1 MTIFNPQWRVT
12 IGSTIYT
19 NVTLSGVTMTSGRTD
34 IYSQPVAG
42 YCSLVIVNLDES
54 QFSFA
59 INDGLTLQVK
69 DSAGAYVAIFG
80 GSITDIAI
88 DVAAAGDAGIVTT
101 ASLTALGALS
111 RLPKALTDGTLTK
124 ELDGLQIEHILTD
137 LLVNNWN
144 EVPAALQWNT
154 YPSTE
159 TWANAQNTGLGEID
173 SGIYELEARAADVT
187 DMYSLVAALAN
198 SGFGYL
204 YEDAQGR
211 INYAGA
217 DHRQNYLAAN
227 GYTTLSANQALSAG
241 IRTTTQAGD
250 VRNDIALKYRAG
262 TETASDTTSI
272 ATYGKLSQN
281 ISTTLH
287 NTVDAQSQ
295 AQRYLALRKFP
306 RAKFESITFPITSPE
321 IDNTTR
327 DALLGIFM
335 GQPIRLT
342 DLPLNIAGGQFEGY
356 VEGWTWSVS
365 YNSITLTINV
375 SPIEFSTVAVYWSQV
390 SASEKWNTLSNTLTW
405 ENAIGAVA

>member
-1 MTIFNPQWRVT
+1 MTIFTPDWKVT
-12 IGSTIYT
+12 IGSVEYT
-19 NVTLSGVTMTSGRTD
+19 NLTLSGVTMTSGRTD
-34 IYSQPVAG
+34 IYSQPIAG

-54 QFSFA
+54 QFTFA
-59 INDGLTLQVK
+59 INDGMTLQVK
-69 DSAGAYVAIFG
+69 NSAGTYVPIFG

-111 RLPKALTDGTLTK
+111 RLPKALTEGVLSK
-124 ELDGLQIEHILTD
+124 ELDGVQIETILTD
-137 LLVNNWN
+137 LLVNTWT
-144 EVPAALQWNT
+144 EVPAALTWST
-154 YPSTE
+154 YPATTQWLDAE
-159 TWANAQNTGLGEID
+159 NTGLGEID
-173 SGIYELEARAADVT
+173 SGIYELQARTSDVT
-187 DMYSLVAALAN
+187 DMYSLVSELAN

-262 TETASDTTSI
+262 TEFATDTQSI
-272 ATYGKLSQN
+272 LTYGKLSQS
-281 ISTTLH
+281 ITTTLH
-287 NTVDAQSQ
+287 NEIDAESQ
-295 AQRYLALRKFP
+295 AQRYLNLRKFP

-321 IDNTTR
+321 IDDSTR

-335 GQPIRLT
+335 GQPIKLT
-342 DLPLNIAGGQFEGY
+342 DLPLNISGGQFEGF

-375 SPIEFSTVAVYWSQV
+375 SPIEFSMVAIYWSQV
-390 SASEKWNTLSNTLTW
+390 SASETWNTLSNTLTW

>member
-1 MTIFNPQWRVT
+1 MTVFNPEWRVT
-12 IGSTIYT
+12 IGASIYT

-54 QFSFA
+54 QFTFA

-69 DSAGAYVAIFG
+69 NSAGTYVPIFG
-80 GSITDIAI
+80 GSITDIGI
-88 DVAAAGDAGIVTT
+88 EVATAGDAGIVTT
-101 ASLTALGALS
+101 AALTALGALS
-111 RLPKALTDGTLTK
+111 RLPKALTEGVLSK
-124 ELDGLQIEHILTD
+124 ELDGVQIETILTD
-137 LLVNNWN
+137 LLVNTWT
-144 EVPAALQWNT
+144 EVPAALEWAT
-154 YPSTE
+154 YPATE
-159 TWANAQNTGLGEID
+159 TWLNAQNTGLGEID
-173 SGIYELEARAADVT
+173 SGIYELQARSSDVT
-187 DMYSLVAALAN
+187 DMYSLVAELAN

-241 IRTTTQAGD
+241 IRTVTQSGD

-262 TETASDTTSI
+262 TEFATDTQSI
-272 ATYGKLSQN
+272 LTYGKLSQS
-281 ISTTLH
+281 ITTTLH
-287 NTVDAQSQ
+287 NTVDAESQ
-295 AQRYLALRKFP
+295 AQRYLDLRKFP

-321 IDNTTR
+321 INDATR

-335 GQPIRLT
+335 GQPIKLT
-342 DLPLNIAGGQFEGY
+342 DLPLNISGGQFEGY
-356 VEGWTWSVS
+356 VEGWTWNVS

-390 SASEKWNTLSNTLTW
+390 SASETWNTLSNTLTW

>member
-1 MTIFNPQWRVT
+1 MTVFNPEWRVT
-12 IGSTIYT
+12 IGSSIYT

-54 QFSFA
+54 QFTFA
-59 INDGLTLQVK
+59 INDGLTLQLK
-69 DSAGAYVAIFG
+69 NSAGTYVPIFG
-80 GSITDIAI
+80 GSITDIGI
-88 DVAAAGDAGIVTT
+88 EVATAGDAGIVTT
-101 ASLTALGALS
+101 AALTALGALS
-111 RLPKALTDGTLTK
+111 RLPKALTEGVLSK
-124 ELDGLQIEHILTD
+124 ELDGVQIETILTD
-137 LLVNNWN
+137 LLVNTWS
-144 EVPAALQWNT
+144 EVPAALTWST
-154 YPSTE
+154 YPATE

-173 SGIYELEARAADVT
+173 SGIYELQARTADVS
-187 DMYSLVAALAN
+187 DMYSLVSELAN

-227 GYTTLSANQALSAG
+227 GYTTLSANQALAAG

-262 TETASDTTSI
+262 TEFATDADSI
-272 ATYGKLSQN
+272 LTYGKLSQS
-281 ISTTLH
+281 ITTTLH
-287 NTVDAQSQ
+287 NEIDAESQ
-295 AQRYLALRKFP
+295 AQRYLDLRKFP
-306 RAKFESITFPITSPE
+306 RAKFESITFPVTSPE
-321 IDNTTR
+321 INDATR

-335 GQPIRLT
+335 GQPIKLT
-342 DLPLNIAGGQFEGY
+342 DLPLNISGGQFEGY
-356 VEGWTWSVS
+356 VEGWTWNVS
-365 YNSITLTINV
+365 YNSISLTINV

-390 SASEKWNTLSNTLTW
+390 SASETWNTLSNTLTW

>member
-1 MTIFNPQWRVT
+1 MTVFNPEWRVT

-54 QFSFA
+54 QFTFA
-59 INDGLTLQVK
+59 INDGLTLQLK
-69 DSAGAYVAIFG
+69 NSAGTYVPIFG

-88 DVAAAGDAGIVTT
+88 DVAAAGDAGMVTT

-111 RLPKALTDGTLTK
+111 RLPKALTEGVLSK
-124 ELDGLQIEHILTD
+124 ELDGVQIETILTD
-137 LLVNNWN
+137 LLVNTWN
-144 EVPAALQWNT
+144 EVPAALTWNT
-154 YPSTE
+154 YPATTE
-159 TWANAQNTGLGEID
+159 WLDAENTGLGEID
-173 SGIYELEARAADVT
+173 SGIYELQARTADVT
-187 DMYSLVAALAN
+187 DMYSLVSDLAN

-227 GYTTLSANQALSAG
+227 GYTTISANQALAAG

-262 TETASDTTSI
+262 TEFATDADSI
-272 ATYGKLSQN
+272 LTYGKLSQS
-281 ISTTLH
+281 ITTTLH
-287 NTVDAQSQ
+287 NEVDAESQ
-295 AQRYLALRKFP
+295 AQRYLDLRKFP

-321 IDNTTR
+321 LDDSTR

-335 GQPIRLT
+335 GQPIKLT
-342 DLPLNIAGGQFEGY
+342 DLPLNISGGQFEGY

-390 SASEKWNTLSNTLTW
+390 SASESWNTLSNTLTW

>member
-1 MTIFNPQWRVT
+1 MTVFNPEWRVT
-12 IGSTIYT
+12 IGASIYT

-42 YCSLVIVNLDES
+42 YCSLIIVNLDES
-54 QFSFA
+54 QFTFA

-69 DSAGAYVAIFG
+69 NSAGTYVPIFG
-80 GSITDIAI
+80 GSITDIGI
-88 DVAAAGDAGIVTT
+88 EVATAGDAGIVTT
-101 ASLTALGALS
+101 AALTALGALS
-111 RLPKALTDGTLTK
+111 RLPKALTDGTLSK
-124 ELDGLQIEHILTD
+124 ALDGLQIKHILTD
-137 LLVNNWN
+137 LLVNTWN

-154 YPSTE
+154 YPATE
-159 TWANAQNTGLGEID
+159 TWLNAQNTGLGEID
-173 SGIYELEARAADVT
+173 SGIYELQSRSADVT
-187 DMYSLVAALAN
+187 DMYSLVSELAN

-204 YEDAQGR
+204 YEDAEGR

-227 GYTTLSANQALSAG
+227 GYTILSANQALSAG
-241 IRTTTQAGD
+241 IRTITQSGD
-250 VRNDIALKYRAG
+250 VRNDISLKYRAG
-262 TETASDTTSI
+262 TEYATDAQSI
-272 ATYGKLSQN
+272 LTYGKLSQS

-287 NTVDAQSQ
+287 NTVDAESQ
-295 AQRYLALRKFP
+295 AQRYLDLRKFP

-321 IDNTTR
+321 LNDATR

-335 GQPIRLT
+335 GQPIKLT
-342 DLPLNIAGGQFEGY
+342 DLPLNISGGQFEGY
-356 VEGWTWSVS
+356 VEGWTWNVS

-390 SASEKWNTLSNTLTW
+390 SASETWNTLSNTLTW

>member
-1 MTIFNPQWRVT
+1 MTVFNPEWRVT
-12 IGSTIYT
+12 IGSSIYT

-54 QFSFA
+54 QFTFN

-69 DSAGAYVAIFG
+69 NSAGTYVPIFG
-80 GSITDIAI
+80 GSITDIGI
-88 DVAAAGDAGIVTT
+88 EVASAGDAGIVTT
-101 ASLTALGALS
+101 AALTALGALS
-111 RLPKALTDGTLTK
+111 RLPKALTEGVLAK
-124 ELDGLQIEHILTD
+124 ELDGVQIETILTD
-137 LLVNNWN
+137 LLVNTWN
-144 EVPAALQWNT
+144 EVPAALTWST
-154 YPSTE
+154 YPATTE
-159 TWANAQNTGLGEID
+159 WLNAENTGLGEID
-173 SGIYELEARAADVT
+173 SGIYELEARTADVT
-187 DMYSLVAALAN
+187 DMYSLVSELAN

-227 GYTTLSANQALSAG
+227 GYTTLSANDALSAG
-241 IRTTTQAGD
+241 IRTITQSGD

-262 TETASDTTSI
+262 TEFATDAQSI
-272 ATYGKLSQN
+272 LTYGKLSQ
-281 ISTTLH
+281 SVTTTLH
-287 NTVDAQSQ
+287 NTVDAESQ
-295 AQRYLALRKFP
+295 AQRYLDLRKFP

-321 IDNTTR
+321 LDDSTR

-335 GQPIRLT
+335 GQPIKLT
-342 DLPLNIAGGQFEGY
+342 DLPLNISGGQFEGY
-356 VEGWTWSVS
+356 VEGWTWGVS

-390 SASEKWNTLSNTLTW
+390 SASETWNTLSNTLTW

>member
-1 MTIFNPQWRVT
+1 MTVFNPEWRVT
-12 IGSTIYT
+12 IGSNIYT

-34 IYSQPVAG
+34 IYSQPIAG

-54 QFSFA
+54 QFIFE

-69 DSAGAYVAIFG
+69 NSAGTYVPIFG
-80 GSITDIAI
+80 GSITDIGI
-88 DVAAAGDAGIVTT
+88 EVASAGDAGIVTT
-101 ASLTALGALS
+101 AALTALGALS
-111 RLPKALTDGTLTK
+111 RLPKALTEGVLSK
-124 ELDGLQIEHILTD
+124 ELDGVQIETILTD
-137 LLVNNWN
+137 LLVNTWN
-144 EVPAALQWNT
+144 EVPAALTWST
-154 YPSTE
+154 YPATTE
-159 TWANAQNTGLGEID
+159 WLDAENTGLGEID
-173 SGIYELEARAADVT
+173 SGIYELQARTADVT
-187 DMYSLVAALAN
+187 DMYSLVSALAN

-204 YEDAQGR
+204 YEDAEGR

-227 GYTTLSANQALSAG
+227 GYTTISANQALAAG

-250 VRNDIALKYRAG
+250 VRNDIALTYRAG
-262 TETASDTTSI
+262 TEYATDAQSI
-272 ATYGKLSQN
+272 LTYGKLSQS

-287 NTVDAQSQ
+287 NEIDAESQ
-295 AQRYLALRKFP
+295 AQRYLDLRKFP

-321 IDNTTR
+321 LSDSTR

-335 GQPIRLT
+335 GQPIKLT
-342 DLPLNIAGGQFEGY
+342 DLPLNISGGQFEGY
-356 VEGWTWSVS
+356 VEGWTWNVS

-390 SASEKWNTLSNTLTW
+390 SASESWNTLSNTLTW

>member
-1 MTIFNPQWRVT
+1 MTVFNPEWRVT
-12 IGSTIYT
+12 IGSNIYT

-54 QFSFA
+54 QFTFA
-59 INDGLTLQVK
+59 INDGLTLQLK
-69 DSAGAYVAIFG
+69 NSAGTYVPIFG
-80 GSITDIAI
+80 GSITDIGI
-88 DVAAAGDAGIVTT
+88 EVATAGDAGIVTT
-101 ASLTALGALS
+101 AALTALGALS
-111 RLPKALTDGTLTK
+111 KLPKALTEGVLSK
-124 ELDGLQIEHILTD
+124 ELDGVQIETILTD
-137 LLVNNWN
+137 LLVNTWS
-144 EVPAALQWNT
+144 EVPAALTWST
-154 YPSTE
+154 YPATE

-173 SGIYELEARAADVT
+173 SGIYELQARTADVS
-187 DMYSLVAALAN
+187 DMYSLVSELAN

-227 GYTTLSANQALSAG
+227 GYTTLSANQALAAG

-262 TETASDTTSI
+262 TEFATDAQSI
-272 ATYGKLSQN
+272 LTYGKLSQS
-281 ISTTLH
+281 ITTTLH
-287 NTVDAQSQ
+287 NTVDAESQ
-295 AQRYLALRKFP
+295 AQRYLDLRKFP

-321 IDNTTR
+321 INDATR

-335 GQPIRLT
+335 GQPIKLT
-342 DLPLNIAGGQFEGY
+342 DLPLNISGGQFEGY
-356 VEGWTWSVS
+356 VEGWTWNVS

-375 SPIEFSTVAVYWSQV
+375 SPIEFSTVAIYWSQV
-390 SASEKWNTLSNTLTW
+390 SASETWNTLSNTLTW

>member
-1 MTIFNPQWRVT
+1 MTVFNPEWRVT
-12 IGSTIYT
+12 IGSSIYT

-54 QFSFA
+54 QFTFE

-69 DSAGAYVAIFG
+69 NSAGTYVPIFG
-80 GSITDIAI
+80 GSITDIGI
-88 DVAAAGDAGIVTT
+88 EVASAGDAGIVTT
-101 ASLTALGALS
+101 AALTALGALS
-111 RLPKALTDGTLTK
+111 RLPKALTEGVLSK
-124 ELDGLQIEHILTD
+124 ELDGVQIETILTD
-137 LLVNNWN
+137 LLVNTWS
-144 EVPAALQWNT
+144 EVPAALTWST
-154 YPSTE
+154 YSPTVE
-159 TWANAQNTGLGEID
+159 WLDAENTGLGEID
-173 SGIYELEARAADVT
+173 SGIYELEARTSDVT
-187 DMYSLVAALAN
+187 DMYSLVSELAN

-262 TETASDTTSI
+262 TEYATDADSI
-272 ATYGKLSQN
+272 LTYGKLSQS
-281 ISTTLH
+281 ITTTLH
-287 NTVDAQSQ
+287 NTVDAEAQ
-295 AQRYLALRKFP
+295 AQRYLDLRKFP

-321 IDNTTR
+321 LDDSTR

-335 GQPIRLT
+335 GQPIKLT
-342 DLPLNIAGGQFEGY
+342 DLPLNISGGQFEGY
-356 VEGWTWSVS
+356 VEGWTWSVY

-390 SASEKWNTLSNTLTW
+390 SPSESWNTLSNTLTW

>member
-1 MTIFNPQWRVT
+1 MTVFNPEWRVT
-12 IGSTIYT
+12 IGSNIYT

-54 QFSFA
+54 QFTFA
-59 INDGLTLQVK
+59 INDGLTLQLK
-69 DSAGAYVAIFG
+69 NSAGTYVPIFG
-80 GSITDIAI
+80 GSITDIGI
-88 DVAAAGDAGIVTT
+88 EVATAGDAGIVTT
-101 ASLTALGALS
+101 AALTALGALS
-111 RLPKALTDGTLTK
+111 RLPKALTEGVLPK
-124 ELDGLQIEHILTD
+124 ELDGLQIERILTD
-137 LLVNNWN
+137 LLVNTWS
-144 EVPAALQWNT
+144 EVPAALTWST
-154 YPSTE
+154 YPATE

-173 SGIYELEARAADVT
+173 SGIYELQSRTADVS
-187 DMYSLVAALAN
+187 DMYSLVSELAN

-227 GYTTLSANQALSAG
+227 GYTTLSANQALAAG

-262 TETASDTTSI
+262 TEFATDAQSI
-272 ATYGKLSQN
+272 LTYGKLSQS
-281 ISTTLH
+281 ITTTLH
-287 NTVDAQSQ
+287 NEVDAESQ
-295 AQRYLALRKFP
+295 AQRYLDLRKFP

-321 IDNTTR
+321 INDATR

-335 GQPIRLT
+335 GQPIKLT
-342 DLPLNIAGGQFEGY
+342 DLPLNISGGQFEGY
-356 VEGWTWSVS
+356 VEGWTWNVS

-390 SASEKWNTLSNTLTW
+390 SASETWNTLSNTLTW

>member
-1 MTIFNPQWRVT
+1 MTVFTPDWKVT
-12 IGSTIYT
+12 IGSLEYT
-19 NVTLSGVTMTSGRTD
+19 NITLSGVTMTSGRTD

-42 YCSLVIVNLDES
+42 YCSLVIVNLDKS
-54 QFSFA
+54 QFTFA
-59 INDGLTLQVK
+59 INDGMTLQVK
-69 DSAGAYVAIFG
+69 DSAGTYVPIFG

-88 DVAAAGDAGIVTT
+88 EVASSGDAGIVTT

-111 RLPKALTDGTLTK
+111 RLPKALTEGVLPK
-124 ELDGLQIEHILTD
+124 ELDGLQIERILTD
-137 LLVNNWN
+137 LLVNTWS
-144 EVPAALQWNT
+144 EVPAALTWST
-154 YPSTE
+154 YPATE

-173 SGIYELEARAADVT
+173 SGIYELQARTADVS
-187 DMYSLVAALAN
+187 DMYSLVSELAN

-227 GYTTLSANQALSAG
+227 GYTTLSANQALAAG

-262 TETASDTTSI
+262 TEYATDTQSI
-272 ATYGKLSQN
+272 LSYGKLSQS
-281 ISTTLH
+281 ITTTLH
-287 NTVDAQSQ
+287 NEIDAESQ
-295 AQRYLALRKFP
+295 AQRYLDLRKFP

-321 IDNTTR
+321 IDDSTR

-335 GQPIRLT
+335 GQPIKLT
-342 DLPLNIAGGQFEGY
+342 DLPLNISGGQFEGY
-356 VEGWTWSVS
+356 VEGWTWNVS

-390 SASEKWNTLSNTLTW
+390 SASETWNTLSSTLTW

>member
-1 MTIFNPQWRVT
+1 MTVFNPEWRVT
-12 IGSTIYT
+12 IGSNIYT

-54 QFSFA
+54 QFTFA

-69 DSAGAYVAIFG
+69 NSAGTYVPIFG
-80 GSITDIAI
+80 GSITDIGI
-88 DVAAAGDAGIVTT
+88 EVATAGDAGIVTT
-101 ASLTALGALS
+101 AALTALGALS
-111 RLPKALTDGTLTK
+111 RLPKALTEGVLSK
-124 ELDGLQIEHILTD
+124 ELDGVQIETILTD
-137 LLVNNWN
+137 LLVNTWN
-144 EVPAALQWNT
+144 EVPAALTWST
-154 YPSTE
+154 YPATE

-173 SGIYELEARAADVT
+173 SGIYELQARTADVT
-187 DMYSLVAALAN
+187 DMYSLVSELAN

-204 YEDAQGR
+204 YEDAEGR

-227 GYTTLSANQALSAG
+227 GYTTLSANQALAAG

-250 VRNDIALKYRAG
+250 VRNDVALKYRAG
-262 TETASDTTSI
+262 TEYATDAQSI
-272 ATYGKLSQN
+272 LTYGKLSQS
-281 ISTTLH
+281 ITTTLH
-287 NTVDAQSQ
+287 NEVDAESQ
-295 AQRYLALRKFP
+295 AQRYLDLRKFP

-321 IDNTTR
+321 LTDATR

-335 GQPIRLT
+335 GQPIKLT
-342 DLPLNIAGGQFEGY
+342 DLPLNISGGQFEGY
-356 VEGWTWSVS
+356 VEGWTWNVS

-390 SASEKWNTLSNTLTW
+390 SASETWNTLSNTLTW

>member
-1 MTIFNPQWRVT
+1 MTVFTPDWKVT
-12 IGSTIYT
+12 IGSVEYT

-54 QFSFA
+54 VFTFA
-59 INDGLTLQVK
+59 INDGMTLQLK
-69 DSAGAYVAIFG
+69 NSAGTYVPIFG
-80 GSITDIAI
+80 GAITDIGI
-88 DVAAAGDAGIVTT
+88 EVASAGDAGIVTT
-101 ASLTALGALS
+101 AALTALGALS
-111 RLPKALTDGTLTK
+111 RLPKALTEGVLSK
-124 ELDGLQIEHILTD
+124 ELDGVQIETILTD
-137 LLVNNWN
+137 LLVNTWN
-144 EVPAALQWNT
+144 EVPAALTWNT
-154 YPSTE
+154 YPATTE
-159 TWANAQNTGLGEID
+159 WLDAENTGLGEID
-173 SGIYELEARAADVT
+173 SGIYELQARSADVT
-187 DMYSLVAALAN
+187 DMYSLVSELAN

-227 GYTTLSANQALSAG
+227 GYTTISANDALSAG
-241 IRTTTQAGD
+241 IRTITQAGD

-262 TETASDTTSI
+262 TEFATDTQSI
-272 ATYGKLSQN
+272 LTYGKLSQS
-281 ISTTLH
+281 ITTTLH
-287 NTVDAQSQ
+287 NEVDAEAQ
-295 AQRYLALRKFP
+295 AQRYLDLRKFP

-321 IDNTTR
+321 INDATR

-335 GQPIRLT
+335 GQPIKLT
-342 DLPLNIAGGQFEGY
+342 DLPLNISGGQFEGY
-356 VEGWTWSVS
+356 VEGWTWNVS

-390 SASEKWNTLSNTLTW
+390 SASETWNTLSNTLTW

>member
-1 MTIFNPQWRVT
+1 MTVFNPEWRVT
-12 IGSTIYT
+12 IGSSIYT

-54 QFSFA
+54 QFTFS
-59 INDGLTLQVK
+59 INDGLTLQLK
-69 DSAGAYVAIFG
+69 NSAGTYVPIFG
-80 GSITDIAI
+80 GSITDIGI
-88 DVAAAGDAGIVTT
+88 EVATAGDAGIVTT
-101 ASLTALGALS
+101 AALTALGALS
-111 RLPKALTDGTLTK
+111 RLPKALTEGVLPK
-124 ELDGLQIEHILTD
+124 ELDGLQIERILTD
-137 LLVNNWN
+137 LLVNTWS
-144 EVPAALQWNT
+144 EVPAALTWST
-154 YPSTE
+154 YPATE

-173 SGIYELEARAADVT
+173 SGIYELQARTADVS
-187 DMYSLVAALAN
+187 DMYSLVSELAN

-227 GYTTLSANQALSAG
+227 GYTTLSANQALAAG

-262 TETASDTTSI
+262 TEYATDTQSI
-272 ATYGKLSQN
+272 LSYGKLSQS
-281 ISTTLH
+281 ITTTLH
-287 NTVDAQSQ
+287 NEIDAESQ
-295 AQRYLALRKFP
+295 AQRYLDLRKFP

-321 IDNTTR
+321 INDATR

-335 GQPIRLT
+335 GQPIKLT
-342 DLPLNIAGGQFEGY
+342 DLPLNISGGQFEGY
-356 VEGWTWSVS
+356 VEGWTWNVS

-390 SASEKWNTLSNTLTW
+390 SASETWNTLSNTLTW

>member
-1 MTIFNPQWRVT
+1 MTVFNPEWRVT
-12 IGSTIYT
+12 IGSNIYT

-54 QFSFA
+54 QFTFA
-59 INDGLTLQVK
+59 INDGLTLQLK
-69 DSAGAYVAIFG
+69 NSAGTYVPIFG
-80 GSITDIAI
+80 GSITDIGI
-88 DVAAAGDAGIVTT
+88 EVATAGDAGIVTT
-101 ASLTALGALS
+101 AALTALGALS
-111 RLPKALTDGTLTK
+111 RLPKALTEGVLSK
-124 ELDGLQIEHILTD
+124 ELDGVQIETILTD
-137 LLVNNWN
+137 LLVNTWS
-144 EVPAALQWNT
+144 EVPAALTWST
-154 YPSTE
+154 YPATE

-173 SGIYELEARAADVT
+173 SGIYELQARTADVS
-187 DMYSLVAALAN
+187 DMYSLVSELAN

-227 GYTTLSANQALSAG
+227 GYTTLSANQALAAG

-262 TETASDTTSI
+262 TEYATDADSI
-272 ATYGKLSQN
+272 LTYGKLSQS
-281 ISTTLH
+281 ITTTLH
-287 NTVDAQSQ
+287 NEIDAESQ
-295 AQRYLALRKFP
+295 AQRYLDLRKFP

-321 IDNTTR
+321 INDATR

-335 GQPIRLT
+335 GQPIKLT
-342 DLPLNIAGGQFEGY
+342 DLPLNISGGQFEGY
-356 VEGWTWSVS
+356 VEGWTWNVS

-390 SASEKWNTLSNTLTW
+390 SASETWNTLSNTLTW

>member
-1 MTIFNPQWRVT
+1 MTVFNPEWRVT
-12 IGSTIYT
+12 IGASIYT

-54 QFSFA
+54 QFTFA

-69 DSAGAYVAIFG
+69 NSAGTYVPIFG
-80 GSITDIAI
+80 GSITDIGI
-88 DVAAAGDAGIVTT
+88 EVATAGDAGIVTT
-101 ASLTALGALS
+101 AALTALGALS
-111 RLPKALTDGTLTK
+111 RLPKALTEGVLSK
-124 ELDGLQIEHILTD
+124 ELDGVQIETILTD
-137 LLVNNWN
+137 LLVNTWN
-144 EVPAALQWNT
+144 EVPAALEWAT
-154 YPSTE
+154 YPATE
-159 TWANAQNTGLGEID
+159 TWLNAQNTGLGEID
-173 SGIYELEARAADVT
+173 SGIYELQARSADVT
-187 DMYSLVAALAN
+187 DMYSLVAELAN

-241 IRTTTQAGD
+241 IRTVTQSGD

-262 TETASDTTSI
+262 TEFATDAQSI
-272 ATYGKLSQN
+272 LTYGKLSQS
-281 ISTTLH
+281 ITTTLH
-287 NTVDAQSQ
+287 NTVDAESQ
-295 AQRYLALRKFP
+295 AQRYLDLRKFP

-321 IDNTTR
+321 INDATR

-335 GQPIRLT
+335 GQPIKLT
-342 DLPLNIAGGQFEGY
+342 DLPLNISGGQFEGY
-356 VEGWTWSVS
+356 VEGWTWNVS

-390 SASEKWNTLSNTLTW
+390 SASETWNTLSNTLTW